1 MATRRQTVK
10 KREWGINA
18 LVRKGKKRFRIKE
31 NLRYYSPEDFK
42 KAEKKF
48 VKECILNGNCQL

>member
-1 MATRRQTVK
+1 VK
-10 KREWGINA
+10 KKERGIKA
-18 LVRKGKKRFRIKE
+18 LIWKGKKRFRIKE
-31 NLRYYSPEDFK
+31 NLRYYSSEDFK